1 MNILLWFIHLGLQ
14 FYLYGAATIHHSL
27 ENPSMT
33 LGAIFPFLSKE
44 IEILCYTWLSWRYSI
59 TLSLT

>member
-1 MNILLWFIHLGLQ
+1 MNILLWFIHLCLQ
-14 FYLYGAATIHHSL
+14 FYLYGAATIHHFH

-44 IEILCYTWLSWRYSI
+44 TN
-59 TLSLT
+59 TLLYLAQLEL